1 LQKSAKEIK
10 LEHLG
15 KGDFLEVLSCDP
27 PNVNKAAAIVASE
40 LSKVQSTAVGDDEL
54 NRAKELLLRRIPL
67 GEASIDDIARGFL
80 DRRDLD
86 LPLDEPTI
94 AAKNYIE
101 LNPAAVQAAS
111 QKWIRPGD
119 LVRVSQGPPLG

>member
-1 LQKSAKEIK
+1 M
-10 LEHLG
+10 
-15 KGDFLEVLSCDP
+15 
-27 PNVNKAAAIVASE
+27 NKAAAIVASE

-101 LNPAAVQAAS
+101 LNPAAVQAAF